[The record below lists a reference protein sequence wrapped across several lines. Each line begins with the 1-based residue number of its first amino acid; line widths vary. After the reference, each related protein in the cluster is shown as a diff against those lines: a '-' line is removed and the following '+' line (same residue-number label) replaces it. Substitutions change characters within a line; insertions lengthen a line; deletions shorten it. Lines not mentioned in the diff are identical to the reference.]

1 MEILWHYEDGKYAIF
16 GVKQMHTKKI
26 TEVAVTINTESNNLT
41 QLKTWPIRSITNK
54 CRYN

>member
-26 TEVAVTINTESNNLT
+26 TEVAVTKHRIKQFNSIEDLANQANN
-41 QLKTWPIRSITNK
+41 K
-54 CRYN
+54 